1 MAEPTSE
8 TRRLIYL
15 VVQQV
20 PQGRVTTY
28 GQVAEI
34 VGHGVDARVVGYAM
48 AGLPADVDVPWQRVI
63 NRQGKISLTGRG
75 GEAQRQMLEA
85 EGIEFDEQG
94 RIDFNRF
101 GWEGPEA
108 DFIALNGL
116 HPARSLR
123 TSKDDRQLT
132 MF

>member
-8 TRRLIYL
+8 ARRLIYL

-20 PQGRVTTY
+20 PQGQVTTY

-34 VGHGVDARVVGYAM
+34 VGRGVDARVVGYAM
-48 AGLPADVDVPWQRVI
+48 AGLPGDLDVPWQRVI
-63 NRQGKISLTGRG
+63 NRQGKVSLTGRS
-75 GEAQRQMLEA
+75 GEAQRQLLDA

-101 GWEGPEA
+101 GWEGPEP
-108 DFIALNGL
+108 DFIAAHNL
-116 HPARSLR
+116 HPPRSLR
-123 TSKDDRQLT
+123 ASKDDAQLS

>member
-1 MAEPTSE
+1 MAEPTSDAK
-8 TRRLIYL
+8 RLIYL

-34 VGHGVDARVVGYAM
+34 VGHGVDARIVGYTM
-48 AGLPADVDVPWQRVI
+48 AGLPAGSDVPWQRVI
-63 NRQGKISLTGRG
+63 NRQGKISLTGRS
-75 GEAQRQMLEA
+75 GEAQRQILEA
-85 EGIEFDEQG
+85 EGVEFDEQG

-123 TSKDDRQLT
+123 ASKDDQQLS